1 MQNKRDFGLNLN
13 NVYKPTSKKQPVKTF
28 VNNNSESSSDEEE
41 ISPTDYKALINKSIT
56 KQQEYNT
63 KKISEEISKNIQENP
78 NLYDYDSHIDNG
90 DSKQHSSR
98 NKNNSMSNFSNEI
111 VHDSK
116 PKYLNAILAASEK
129 RKIEQSI
136 IKEKVEKKRRE
147 RELGEFGDKQKFVTK
162 SYEEA
167 LALNKRREIEIDNRE
182 KKSTVNSEFGMMGF
196 YSNLLTKNTAM
207 GARSK
212 EDEEKE
218 LLKIYQNKK
227 KEYEKIIL
235 NNVEDEESHKNK
247 GDKKSIGRDGEKL
260 PEDKTIISD
269 IVNVVSENNNKNDT
283 HDKDSNSDTVPTAK
297 ASIDELKLRYLER
310 KRQREEKKDL
320 L

>member
-1 MQNKRDFGLNLN
+1 MQNKRDFGLILNNLN
-13 NVYKPTSKKQPVKTF
+13 KPTSKKQPIKTF
-28 VNNNSESSSDEEE
+28 VSNNNECSSDEEE
-41 ISPTDYKALINKSIT
+41 ITQTDYKSLINKSIT

-78 NLYDYDSHIDNG
+78 NLYDYDSHYEN
-90 DSKQHSSR
+90 SYMKQHSSR
-98 NKNNSMSNFSNEI
+98 SKNNSMSNFSN
-111 VHDSK
+111 DSVDDTK

-147 RELGEFGDKQKFVTK
+147 RELGEYGDKQKFVTK

-167 LALNKRREIEIDNRE
+167 LAVNKRREIELENKE
-182 KKSTVNSEFGMMGF
+182 KKNTVNSEYGMMGF

-218 LLKIYQNKK
+218 LLKFYQNKK
-227 KEYEKIIL
+227 KEYEKVIL
-235 NNVEDEESHKNK
+235 KNVEEDE
-247 GDKKSIGRDGEKL
+247 KKSLFRDGEKL
-260 PEDKTIISD
+260 EEDKTILRDMINMKENKDS
-269 IVNVVSENNNKNDT
+269 IISENKNKNDT
-283 HDKDSNSDTVPTAK
+283 HEKGSSSDIVPTEK
-297 ASIDELKLRYLER
+297 ASIDEFKLRYLER
-310 KRQREEKKDL
+310 KRHRDEKKESI
-320 L
+320 